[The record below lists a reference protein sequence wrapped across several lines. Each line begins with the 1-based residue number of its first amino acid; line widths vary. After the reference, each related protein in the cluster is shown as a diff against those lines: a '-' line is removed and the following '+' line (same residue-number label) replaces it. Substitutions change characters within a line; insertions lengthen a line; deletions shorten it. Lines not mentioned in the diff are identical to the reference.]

1 MSRPQSP
8 LLRRLSSSRLVMV
21 LSPRSWMLWLRSL
34 KQARRERRLQ
44 KVLRQRD
51 LLLEPVVNLQERL
64 LAVQQET
71 LRRLLMLERTVLDQ
85 QGRPVPPSPEL
96 LEQRELLL
104 EVLNSLQQKADAQIS
119 QQLGLPPRRM

>member
-1 MSRPQSP
+1 MR
-8 LLRRLSSSRLVMV
+8 
-21 LSPRSWMLWLRSL
+21 WLRSL
-34 KQARRERRLQ
+34 KQARKERRLQ

-51 LLLEPVVNLQERL
+51 LLLEPMVQLQENL

-104 EVLNSLQQKADAQIS
+104 EVLNSLQQRADVQIS

>member
-1 MSRPQSP
+1 
-8 LLRRLSSSRLVMV
+8 
-21 LSPRSWMLWLRSL
+21 MLWLQSR

-51 LLLEPVVNLQERL
+51 LLLEPMVQLQENL

-85 QGRPVPPSPEL
+85 QGRPVPPSPEM

-104 EVLNSLQQKADAQIS
+104 EVLNSLQQRADVQIS